1 MSASNDDFPRP
12 PKWLVKSQRINLR
25 MATPAIIHLA
35 RRLQIVAFERE
46 GGGYS
51 DSKGDPDLGGPFAP
65 APLYLEMAITL
76 CQKPHLAG
84 PLIEAI
90 EKRND

>member
-1 MSASNDDFPRP
+1 MNDDDFPRP
-12 PKWLVKSQRINLR
+12 PQWLVDSQRINLR

-51 DSKGDPDLGGPFAP
+51 DSKGDPDQGALSPLRHFISKWQSRFA
-65 APLYLEMAITL
+65 
-76 CQKPHLAG
+76 
-84 PLIEAI
+84 
-90 EKRND
+90 RNRTWLVR